1 MFQSIVDAISGSAW
15 SYAIIFGVA
24 AVDAIF
30 PVVPSEATVIAAGV
44 LAADGNL
51 QLALVI
57 VAGAAGAICGDN
69 VTFWLGRI
77 FGERVAQRLF
87 SGSRRRH
94 YERGHRL
101 IEERGGYIILIARFI
116 PLGRTAVT
124 FSAGSLNW
132 EWPRFIRWDV
142 LAGILWASYAAGLG
156 YFFGKRFEGDHTT
169 ALLVAFGTALAFTIV
184 VELLR
189 RRHRLRKAAHGA
201 VTP

>member
-1 MFQSIVDAISGSAW
+1 MFESLVEP
-15 SYAIIFGVA
+15 VA
-24 AVDAIF
+24 ASEWVYLLILSIAALDAVF
-30 PVVPSEATVIAAGV
+30 PLVPSEATVIAAGV
-44 LAADGNL
+44 LAAQGDL
-51 QLALVI
+51 HLALVI

-116 PLGRTAVT
+116 PLGRTVVT
-124 FSAGSLNW
+124 FSAGSLGW

-142 LAGILWASYAAGLG
+142 LAGVVWASYAAGLG
-156 YFFGKRFEGDHTT
+156 YFGGKTFENHPFKGF
-169 ALLVAFGTALAFTIV
+169 LIAFGAALTVTAVIEIV
-184 VELLR
+184 R
-189 RRHRLRKAAHGA
+189 WYRKRAAAH
-201 VTP
+201 T